1 MDRVFIGLGSNVG
14 DRLQYLQFALS
25 FIERLPETIIKNIS
39 PVYETEPVGKK
50 EQAYFFNIVAQLETS
65 LPPMKLL
72 KKFKVIEQQLG
83 RTPTE
88 RWGAREIDIDL
99 LYVGDQVIQEKNL
112 IVPHPEIHS
121 RKFVLVPLG
130 QIAGEFKDPVS
141 KLSIL
146 DLLLQCPDKSEVK
159 KTSYSIQPHAVEP

>member
-14 DRLQYLQFALS
+14 DRLQYLEFALS

-39 PVYETEPVGKK
+39 SVYETEPVGKK
-50 EQAYFFNIVAQLETS
+50 EQAYFFNIVAELETS
-65 LPPMKLL
+65 LPPIKLL

-88 RWGAREIDIDL
+88 RWGEREIDIDL
-99 LYVGDQVIQEKNL
+99 LYIGTQVIREKNL

-121 RKFVLVPLG
+121 RKFVLVPLS

-141 KLSIL
+141 KLSIH
-146 DLLLQCPDKSEVK
+146 DLVLQCPDMSEVK

>member
-1 MDRVFIGLGSNVG
+1 MDHVYIGLGSNVG
-14 DRLQYLQFALS
+14 DRLQYLEFALS
-25 FIERLPETIIKNIS
+25 FIERSPDTIIKNIS
-39 PVYETEPVGKK
+39 SVYETEPVGKRD
-50 EQAYFFNIVAQLETS
+50 QAYFFNIVAELETN
-65 LPPMKLL
+65 LPAIKLL

-99 LYVGDQVIQEKNL
+99 LYVGEQVIREKNL

-121 RKFVLVPLG
+121 RKFVLVPLS

-141 KLSIL
+141 NLSIH
-146 DLLLQCPDKSEVK
+146 DLLLQCTDKSEVK